1 MFNKN
6 YKSFNKKLIIILFF
20 VVLIDQNVLT
30 ESQKERNENENPRAE
45 NPRKPYCSLPH
56 DKGVSCSGTTSP
68 KQNSKQFY
76 YNSQTGLCQPF
87 IYNGCEGNDNRFE
100 SASACRKACSSS
112 EKRDPWVLAKRCN
125 ASYLIP
131 DGNYI
136 ECPKEGGGGCPEG
149 HECSRQREFLCS
161 LPDDSGTFA
170 EGVPDKP
177 RFAWSSQ
184 VNSCWRF
191 SYYGAKGNYNNFPN
205 FQECVNFC
213 GNEK

>member
-1 MFNKN
+1 MGAV
-6 YKSFNKKLIIILFF
+6 
-20 VVLIDQNVLT
+20 VVLFLFAVVGAVAGAY
-30 ESQKERNENENPRAE
+30 K
-45 NPRKPYCSLPH
+45 Y
-56 DKGVSCSGTTSP
+56 
-68 KQNSKQFY
+68 
-76 YNSQTGLCQPF
+76 
-87 IYNGCEGNDNRFE
+87 
-100 SASACRKACSSS
+100 
-112 EKRDPWVLAKRCN
+112 AKRCN

-149 HECSRQREFLCS
+149 HECSRQRGVCCPTKKFLCS

>member
-1 MFNKN
+1 M
-6 YKSFNKKLIIILFF
+6 S
-20 VVLIDQNVLT
+20 
-30 ESQKERNENENPRAE
+30 
-45 NPRKPYCSLPH
+45 
-56 DKGVSCSGTTSP
+56 
-68 KQNSKQFY
+68 
-76 YNSQTGLCQPF
+76 
-87 IYNGCEGNDNRFE
+87 
-100 SASACRKACSSS
+100 
-112 EKRDPWVLAKRCN
+112 KRCN

-149 HECSRQREFLCS
+149 HECSRQKGVCCPTKSCFLKKKLKSFSSEFLCS

>member
-1 MFNKN
+1 MKIRVNH
-6 YKSFNKKLIIILFF
+6 
-20 VVLIDQNVLT
+20 
-30 ESQKERNENENPRAE
+30 
-45 NPRKPYCSLPH
+45 CSLPH
-56 DKGVSCSGTTSP
+56 DKGALCSDTTSP

-112 EKRDPWVLAKRCN
+112 EKRDPWVLVFKPPQQPRHTQRATTTSTAFTTTSQQYGCRRRDLPVRRSKRCN

>member
-1 MFNKN
+1 MN
-6 YKSFNKKLIIILFF
+6 IL
-20 VVLIDQNVLT
+20 VVLSVVT
-30 ESQKERNENENPRAE
+30 
-45 NPRKPYCSLPH
+45 
-56 DKGVSCSGTTSP
+56 
-68 KQNSKQFY
+68 
-76 YNSQTGLCQPF
+76 
-87 IYNGCEGNDNRFE
+87 
-100 SASACRKACSSS
+100 
-112 EKRDPWVLAKRCN
+112 KRCN

-136 ECPKEGGGGCPEG
+136 ECPKEGGGCPEG
-149 HECSRQREFLCS
+149 HECSHQRGVCCPTKSSLEHSYSFIYNTSEFLCS

-177 RFAWSSQ
+177 RFAWSPE